1 MRLERRLDA
10 FNVPGRGVD
19 KAEVELR
26 FEILLSRAKLL
37 IEGRFQS
44 IIQDDPDQRAT
55 LRRLADVLVLVQ
67 PLIAE
72 LERPGTVQ
80 QTLQLLEPL
89 EARLLQLASYA
100 QIRGGERIAQDQQ
113 ELNRLYWIFSG
124 LSLGLILLGLIL
136 IGLFSRHNQL
146 LERAHRDLHALTG
159 HLAHAASHD
168 ALTGLAN
175 RVLFHEQ
182 LEMHLGRWRQEGTQ
196 FAVLCLDLDR
206 FKSVNDTL
214 GHEIGDAL
222 LRVVAD
228 RLRNCLR
235 DGDIVARLGGDE
247 FGILLEAK
255 VGLETY
261 TLLARRIVERL
272 SAPLLC

>member
-1 MRLERRLDA
+1 VSLRTLKAVFGAVTVCFLVASAYIAVLVTDRQKVLDDITHYNPAWQASQAVSEIMRPERRLDA

-19 KAEVELR
+19 KDEVELR
-26 FEILLSRAKLL
+26 FDILLSRAKLL
-37 IEGRFQS
+37 SEGRFQS
-44 IIQDDPDQRAT
+44 IIQDDPDQQTT

-67 PLIAE
+67 PLMAE
-72 LERPGTVQ
+72 LERPGSVQ

-89 EARLLQLASYA
+89 EPRLLQLASYA

-146 LERAHRDLHALTG
+146 LQRAHRDLHALTG

-182 LEMHLGRWRQEGTQ
+182 LEMYLGVGTRT
-196 FAVLCLDLDR
+196 AS
-206 FKSVNDTL
+206 KHTL
-214 GHEIGDAL
+214 
-222 LRVVAD
+222 
-228 RLRNCLR
+228 
-235 DGDIVARLGGDE
+235 
-247 FGILLEAK
+247 
-255 VGLETY
+255 
-261 TLLARRIVERL
+261 
-272 SAPLLC
+272 S